1 MAISFTNVATT
12 DNFST
17 WLTRTNQIANAFV
30 QVVTVESNTAS
41 GNAAVSGYFV
51 ANGFVGNNITVTG
64 SAGGNLTVSSAN
76 LVIASNSILSAVGSL
91 AVKGA
96 MTIDT
101 LSSVNTGTAANAT
114 HYLLAAN
121 SANGSS
127 WYYAAV
133 PTSFSG
139 NSNFDSGT
147 LFVDSVNNRV
157 GVNNTTPDA
166 ALTVTGTANISGNVA
181 IGGGLITST
190 NNAFQANA
198 TFSDRITVSNFA
210 TFSNSITVTNTATF
224 SNTITVSGNVIFG
237 TTRITA
243 NGGGGTAGQ
252 VLTSGAGTGNVYWS
266 SAAAGTI
273 TNIASGD
280 GLTGGPITSTGTLSV
295 LAGSG
300 IIANSSGLFVN
311 ATAIAVGTLP
321 ITRGGTGTSTAT
333 GTGSVVLSASPSFTG
348 SINAQTLNVGNTN
361 ISGNLNLDG
370 YANIVSTANVGG
382 AVNLRST
389 LAVNGAVTIVN
400 TMAVGNTT
408 LTGTLSVSGNVATGN
423 VVTTG
428 NNTTTG
434 TLTIANGIV
443 LTSNSSV
450 IGMEESLTVAL
461 SDETTSITTGVAKI
475 TLRAPYAWTLT
486 RIPRASL
493 SSASVSGIPTVDINV
508 NGNSILST
516 KLTIDENEKTSTTAA
531 TAAALSSTSIAD
543 DAEITMDVDVA
554 GSAAKGLKVTLYYKR
569 A

>member
-243 NGGGGTAGQ
+243 NGGVGTAGQ

-423 VVTTG
+423 VLTTG